1 MSDHGGEFVSDVII
15 RLNEIIKMRHH
26 VISPYS
32 PHVGGQIV
40 RVHRTR
46 GSYLKI
52 YYYNTLTEWIN
63 FIPSLRLALNTRIH
77 NSTRMSP
84 YFMACMEHPSFPW
97 PQDMHL
103 SYSESD
109 VMSEAR
115 PLNHARGLILSE
127 SDGARAASKG
137 AYDSKTK
144 TQRFEP
150 GEKVILHYPSPPEGT
165 NRKLYP
171 PWKGAYKVIHKDDD
185 LIYKLRKRGG
195 RMETA
200 HINQIRDNLP
210 PPIDRYTSA
219 NQNLAI
225 ATNRQKPRNLTKG
238 ENSSKDTKFTDEFR
252 AIFGPN

>member
-1 MSDHGGEFVSDVII
+1 MGILTITDAFTQYTELIPISNKQTTTVAKALLDEWMLRHGFYEQVVSDHGGESVSDVII

-46 GSYLKI
+46 ESYLKI

-63 FIPSLRLALNTRIH
+63 LIPSLRLALNTRIH
-77 NSTRMSP
+77 K
-84 YFMACMEHPSFPW
+84 F
-97 PQDMHL
+97 
-103 SYSESD
+103 
-109 VMSEAR
+109 
-115 PLNHARGLILSE
+115 
-127 SDGARAASKG
+127 
-137 AYDSKTK
+137 
-144 TQRFEP
+144 
-150 GEKVILHYPSPPEGT
+150 
-165 NRKLYP
+165 
-171 PWKGAYKVIHKDDD
+171 DD

-200 HINQIRDNLP
+200 HTNQIRDNLP

-225 ATNRQKPRNLTKG
+225 ATNRQKPV
-238 ENSSKDTKFTDEFR
+238 
-252 AIFGPN
+252 I

>member
-1 MSDHGGEFVSDVII
+1 MGPTASSIHMELVGPITPSQGYTHILTITDAFTQYTELIPISNKQTTTAAKALLDEWMLRHGFYEQVVSD
-15 RLNEIIKMRHH
+15 R
-26 VISPYS
+26 
-32 PHVGGQIV
+32 
-40 RVHRTR
+40 
-46 GSYLKI
+46 YLKI

-63 FIPSLRLALNTRIH
+63 LIPSLRLALNTRIH

-127 SDGARAASKG
+127 SDGARAANKG

-171 PWKGAYKVIHKDDD
+171 PWKGAYKVIHKFDD

-200 HINQIRDNLP
+200 HIDRIRDNLP

-225 ATNRQKPRNLTKG
+225 ATNRQKPV
-238 ENSSKDTKFTDEFR
+238 
-252 AIFGPN
+252 I